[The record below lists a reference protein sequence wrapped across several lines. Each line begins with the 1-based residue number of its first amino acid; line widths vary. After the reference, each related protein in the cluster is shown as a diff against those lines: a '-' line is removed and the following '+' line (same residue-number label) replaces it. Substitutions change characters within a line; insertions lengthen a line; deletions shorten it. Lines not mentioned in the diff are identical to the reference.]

1 MAQADPIAPVKLRE
15 DAPAFAELD
24 DDLHDDDEPTT
35 EELIEMLR
43 RALRDADE
51 GRTYPIEEVL
61 AEARARRA
69 SRS

>member
-1 MAQADPIAPVKLRE
+1 MAQAEPIAPVKASYE
-15 DAPAFAELD
+15 APAVADID

-51 GRTYPIEEVL
+51 GKTYPIEEVL

-69 SRS
+69 RRS